1 MLNLGELHLL
11 AQGPV
16 DALING
22 INEVLADLER
32 KHTSADEA
40 FDKRTQEHETEVRR
54 LTGLIN
60 EAKRNIADT

>member
-22 INEVLADLER
+22 IEDVLTDLQR
-32 KHTSADEA
+32 KHTAADEA
-40 FDKRTQEHETEVRR
+40 FDLRTSEHETEVRR
-54 LTGLIN
+54 LT
-60 EAKRNIADT
+60 